1 MDLVKV
7 VVWVGVAG
15 VVAGMVPRTDPRD
28 PSTIKLGLQAVR
40 ERRSPT
46 PSSQV
51 SPTTAAHLAR
61 RTALPRRR
69 GLRRGGNTRQS
80 TLSPNRV
87 PTPAEKASKSGRRAV
102 LRRLKVRRKRP
113 PTTAAPQ
120 FLNERELVEP
130 QKSLVFQATTPASA
144 LLPNIRVHQH
154 STVGIVPSP
163 TPSPAPQ
170 PPSPPPP
177 QPTPKP
183 IFAPTRKPTSN
194 FSPTLKPASNF
205 ASNFAPTP
213 KPRQNFATEPSAT
226 PAPDF
231 HHFPTPAVRFRPV
244 EEEER
249 QKVPQKEVQVQS
261 IFKPLREKQP
271 TSSFLPTAKPARP
284 SRPRQGSA
292 RQGGRRRLR
301 FRPSSAQRPQ
311 EPLPTRQP
319 VTEAFQVL
327 DAVPQQPEG
336 VRSPPSFN
344 SPSSS
349 EQSFS
354 SQSSFEEGF
363 SSEGEGGSRSKQA
376 GGDFQTIFG
385 EFRPGQT
392 FATLQSVGGKP
403 PPRGSSINPQS
414 SRIPPTPQT
423 INQQRFEQNQIV
435 EQPQRFRQ
443 PQRFEQNQRFE
454 PAQIFEQP
462 RTTAQPQR
470 FEQPRTTAQPQRFE
484 QPRTSVQPQRFV
496 QPRTAQAQNFA
507 QNQRFSPQQ
516 PSRSVQR
523 FTPQLQ
529 NSEGEQRFVQ
539 RQQNNL
545 NQFEQ
550 NKLNL
555 ASSSNLAATSN
566 LGQNSFEPQQPV
578 RQSSFQQDAFE
589 SFFSG
594 STFPP
599 SFPAMETPRSGLQS
613 DQRFNGHPA
622 SNFNMIDGSYSIFTI
637 L

>member
-15 VVAGMVPRTDPRD
+15 VVAGLAPRTDPRD
-28 PSTIKLGLQAVR
+28 PTRQIQLGLQAVR
-40 ERRSPT
+40 TRRSPT

-69 GLRRGGNTRQS
+69 GLGRGGNTRQS
-80 TLSPNRV
+80 TVSPNRL
-87 PTPAEKASKSGRRAV
+87 PTPAEKPSESGRRAV

-170 PPSPPPP
+170 QPPSPPPP
-177 QPTPKP
+177 RPEPV
-183 IFAPTRKPTSN
+183 
-194 FSPTLKPASNF
+194 
-205 ASNFAPTP
+205 FAPTP
-213 KPRQNFATEPSAT
+213 KPRQNFVTEPSGS

-244 EEEER
+244 KEEER
-249 QKVPQKEVQVQS
+249 EKPPRKEVQVQS
-261 IFKPLREKQP
+261 IFKPLRGKP
-271 TSSFLPTAKPARP
+271 TSSFLPTAKPGRP
-284 SRPRQGSA
+284 TRPRQGSA

-301 FRPSSAQRPQ
+301 FRPPAGRPQ
-311 EPLPTRQP
+311 PETKPSPPNRQQP
-319 VTEAFQVL
+319 VTEDFQVL
-327 DAVPQQPEG
+327 DAVPQQLEG
-336 VRSPPSFN
+336 VRSRPSFN
-344 SPSSS
+344 SQSSS
-349 EQSFS
+349 AEQSFS
-354 SQSSFEEGF
+354 SQL
-363 SSEGEGGSRSKQA
+363 SSEAEEGSRSKKP
-376 GGDFQTIFG
+376 GDFQTIFG

-392 FATLQSVGGKP
+392 FATLQSLDGN
-403 PPRGSSINPQS
+403 PRGGSNIGPQS
-414 SRIPPTPQT
+414 SRIPPTPIPQT

-454 PAQIFEQP
+454 
-462 RTTAQPQR
+462 
-470 FEQPRTTAQPQRFE
+470 QPRTTAQPQRFE
-484 QPRTSVQPQRFV
+484 QPRTSVQPQRFE
-496 QPRTAQAQNFA
+496 QPRTGQVQNFA
-507 QNQRFSPQQ
+507 QNPRFSPQQ
-516 PSRSVQR
+516 PSRSQRPGSVQR

-529 NSEGEQRFVQ
+529 NSEGVQRFEQ

-545 NQFEQ
+545 NQFEE
-550 NKLNL
+550 NNLNL
-555 ASSSNLAATSN
+555 GSISSNSN
-566 LGQNSFEPQQPV
+566 LRQN
-578 RQSSFQQDAFE
+578 

-594 STFPP
+594 STFPS
-599 SFPAMETPRSGLQS
+599 SFPAMETSRSGIQS
-613 DQRFNGHPA
+613 DSRFTGHPA
-622 SNFNMIDGSYSIFTI
+622 NNFNMIDGSYSIFTI

>member
-40 ERRSPT
+40 MRRSPT

-130 QKSLVFQATTPASA
+130 QKSLVFRATTPASA

-177 QPTPKP
+177 RPTPKP
-183 IFAPTRKPTSN
+183 IFAPTPKPTSN
-194 FSPTLKPASNF
+194 FSPASNF
-205 ASNFAPTP
+205 AQTLASNFAPTP

-261 IFKPLREKQP
+261 IFKPLREKP

-284 SRPRQGSA
+284 SRPRQGSG

-311 EPLPTRQP
+311 EPLPTNQP

-354 SQSSFEEGF
+354 SQPSFEEGF
-363 SSEGEGGSRSKQA
+363 SSEGEGGSGSKQA

-414 SRIPPTPQT
+414 SRIPPNPQT

-454 PAQIFEQP
+454 
-462 RTTAQPQR
+462 
-470 FEQPRTTAQPQRFE
+470 
-484 QPRTSVQPQRFV
+484 QPRTSVQPQRFE

-529 NSEGEQRFVQ
+529 NSEGVQRFEQR
-539 RQQNNL
+539 RQNNL

-566 LGQNSFEPQQPV
+566 WGQNSFEPQQPV

>member
-1 MDLVKV
+1 
-7 VVWVGVAG
+7 
-15 VVAGMVPRTDPRD
+15 MV
-28 PSTIKLGLQAVR
+28 
-40 ERRSPT
+40 
-46 PSSQV
+46 
-51 SPTTAAHLAR
+51 
-61 RTALPRRR
+61 
-69 GLRRGGNTRQS
+69 
-80 TLSPNRV
+80 
-87 PTPAEKASKSGRRAV
+87 
-102 LRRLKVRRKRP
+102 
-113 PTTAAPQ
+113 
-120 FLNERELVEP
+120 
-130 QKSLVFQATTPASA
+130 
-144 LLPNIRVHQH
+144 
-154 STVGIVPSP
+154 
-163 TPSPAPQ
+163 
-170 PPSPPPP
+170 
-177 QPTPKP
+177 
-183 IFAPTRKPTSN
+183 
-194 FSPTLKPASNF
+194 
-205 ASNFAPTP
+205 
-213 KPRQNFATEPSAT
+213 
-226 PAPDF
+226 
-231 HHFPTPAVRFRPV
+231 
-244 EEEER
+244 
-249 QKVPQKEVQVQS
+249 
-261 IFKPLREKQP
+261 
-271 TSSFLPTAKPARP
+271 
-284 SRPRQGSA
+284 
-292 RQGGRRRLR
+292 
-301 FRPSSAQRPQ
+301 
-311 EPLPTRQP
+311 
-319 VTEAFQVL
+319 QVL

-470 FEQPRTTAQPQRFE
+470 FEQPRT
-484 QPRTSVQPQRFV
+484 SVQPQRFE

-529 NSEGEQRFVQ
+529 NSEGVQRFEQR
-539 RQQNNL
+539 RQNNL

-578 RQSSFQQDAFE
+578 RQSSFQQVATKILLHSKTVTVKFIE
-589 SFFSG
+589 NNCWMFLYQFC
-594 STFPP
+594 
-599 SFPAMETPRSGLQS
+599 S
-613 DQRFNGHPA
+613 DFGPFH
-622 SNFNMIDGSYSIFTI
+622 
-637 L
+637 

>member
-7 VVWVGVAG
+7 VAG
-15 VVAGMVPRTDPRD
+15 LVPRTDPRD

-40 ERRSPT
+40 MRRSPT

-144 LLPNIRVHQH
+144 ALPNIRVHQH

-177 QPTPKP
+177 RPTPEPVFAPTPKP
-183 IFAPTRKPTSN
+183 
-194 FSPTLKPASNF
+194 

-213 KPRQNFATEPSAT
+213 KPRQNFASEPSAT

-292 RQGGRRRLR
+292 KQGGRRRLR

-443 PQRFEQNQRFE
+443 PQRFEQNKRFE

-470 FEQPRTTAQPQRFE
+470 FEQPRTSVQPQRFE
-484 QPRTSVQPQRFV
+484 QPRR
-496 QPRTAQAQNFA
+496 AQAQNFA
-507 QNQRFSPQQ
+507 QNQRFSAQQ
-516 PSRSVQR
+516 PSRSQQPGSVQR

-529 NSEGEQRFVQ
+529 NSEGVQRFEQ
-539 RQQNNL
+539 RQQQSNL
-545 NQFEQ
+545 NQFEE
-550 NKLNL
+550 NKLKV
-555 ASSSNLAATSN
+555 ASSNPESAATLN
-566 LGQNSFEPQQPV
+566 LRQNSFQPPPVPQQPV
-578 RQSSFQQDAFE
+578 RQSGFQQDTFD

-599 SFPAMETPRSGLQS
+599 SFPAMEAARSGLQS

>member
-1 MDLVKV
+1 MDLAKV

-15 VVAGMVPRTDPRD
+15 VVAGLAPRTDPRD
-28 PSTIKLGLQAVR
+28 PTRQIQLGLQAVR
-40 ERRSPT
+40 TRRSPT

-80 TLSPNRV
+80 TVSPNRL
-87 PTPAEKASKSGRRAV
+87 PTPAEKPSESGRRAV

-170 PPSPPPP
+170 QPPS
-177 QPTPKP
+177 
-183 IFAPTRKPTSN
+183 
-194 FSPTLKPASNF
+194 
-205 ASNFAPTP
+205 
-213 KPRQNFATEPSAT
+213 
-226 PAPDF
+226 
-231 HHFPTPAVRFRPV
+231 PAVRFRPV
-244 EEEER
+244 KEEER
-249 QKVPQKEVQVQS
+249 EKPPRKEVQVQS
-261 IFKPLREKQP
+261 IFKPLKGKP
-271 TSSFLPTAKPARP
+271 TSSFLPTAKPGRP

-301 FRPSSAQRPQ
+301 FRPPAGRPQ
-311 EPLPTRQP
+311 PETKPSPPKQQQP
-319 VTEAFQVL
+319 VTEDFQVL

-336 VRSPPSFN
+336 VRSRPSFN
-344 SPSSS
+344 SQSSS
-349 EQSFS
+349 AEQSFS
-354 SQSSFEEGF
+354 SQL
-363 SSEGEGGSRSKQA
+363 SSEAEEGSRSKKP
-376 GGDFQTIFG
+376 GDFQTIFG

-392 FATLQSVGGKP
+392 FATLQSLDGN
-403 PPRGSSINPQS
+403 PRGRSNIGPQS
-414 SRIPPTPQT
+414 SRIPPTPIPQT

-443 PQRFEQNQRFE
+443 PQRFEQTQRFD
-454 PAQIFEQP
+454 
-462 RTTAQPQR
+462 
-470 FEQPRTTAQPQRFE
+470 QPRTTAQPQRFE
-484 QPRTSVQPQRFV
+484 QPRTSVQPQRFEQPRTAV
-496 QPRTAQAQNFA
+496 QPQRFEQPRTAQVQNFA

-516 PSRSVQR
+516 PSRSQRPGSVQR

-529 NSEGEQRFVQ
+529 NSEGVQRFEQ

-545 NQFEQ
+545 NQCEQ

-555 ASSSNLAATSN
+555 GSSSNPAVPSN
-566 LGQNSFEPQQPV
+566 LRQNSFQPAPLPQQPV
-578 RQSSFQQDAFE
+578 RQSGFQQQDTFD

-599 SFPAMETPRSGLQS
+599 SFPAMETSRLTAHQLETL
-613 DQRFNGHPA
+613 
-622 SNFNMIDGSYSIFTI
+622 SNPMK

>member
-15 VVAGMVPRTDPRD
+15 VVAGLAPRTDPRD
-28 PSTIKLGLQAVR
+28 PTRQIQLGLQAVR
-40 ERRSPT
+40 TRRSPT

-80 TLSPNRV
+80 TLSPNRL
-87 PTPAEKASKSGRRAV
+87 PTPAEKPSESGRRAV

-170 PPSPPPP
+170 QPPSPPPP
-177 QPTPKP
+177 RPEPV
-183 IFAPTRKPTSN
+183 FAPTP
-194 FSPTLKPASNF
+194 KPASNF
-205 ASNFAPTP
+205 AQTPTSNFAPTP
-213 KPRQNFATEPSAT
+213 KPRQNFVTEPSGS

-244 EEEER
+244 KEEER
-249 QKVPQKEVQVQS
+249 EKPPRKEGQVQS
-261 IFKPLREKQP
+261 IFKPLKGKP
-271 TSSFLPTAKPARP
+271 TPSFLPTAKPGRP

-301 FRPSSAQRPQ
+301 FRPPAGRPQ
-311 EPLPTRQP
+311 PDTKPSPPNQQP
-319 VTEAFQVL
+319 VTEDFQVL

-336 VRSPPSFN
+336 VRSRPSFN
-344 SPSSS
+344 SQSNS
-349 EQSFS
+349 EKSFS
-354 SQSSFEEGF
+354 SQL
-363 SSEGEGGSRSKQA
+363 SSEAEEGSRSKKP
-376 GGDFQTIFG
+376 GDFQTIFG

-392 FATLQSVGGKP
+392 FATLQSLDGN
-403 PPRGSSINPQS
+403 PRGGSNIGPQS
-414 SRIPPTPQT
+414 SRIPPTPIPQT

-454 PAQIFEQP
+454 
-462 RTTAQPQR
+462 
-470 FEQPRTTAQPQRFE
+470 QPRTTAQPQRFE
-484 QPRTSVQPQRFV
+484 QPRTSVQPQRFE

-507 QNQRFSPQQ
+507 QNPRFSPQQ
-516 PSRSVQR
+516 PSRSQRPGSVQR
-523 FTPQLQ
+523 FSPQLQ
-529 NSEGEQRFVQ
+529 NSEGVQRFEQRP
-539 RQQNNL
+539 QNNL
-545 NQFEQ
+545 NQFEE
-550 NKLNL
+550 NRLNL
-555 ASSSNLAATSN
+555 EISSNSN
-566 LGQNSFEPQQPV
+566 LRQNSFQPPSVPQQPV
-578 RQSSFQQDAFE
+578 RQSGFQQDTFD

-594 STFPP
+594 STFPS
-599 SFPAMETPRSGLQS
+599 SFPAMETSRSGIQS
-613 DQRFNGHPA
+613 DSRFTGHPA
-622 SNFNMIDGSYSIFTI
+622 NNFNMIDGSYSIFTI

>member
-7 VVWVGVAG
+7 VAG
-15 VVAGMVPRTDPRD
+15 LVPRTDPRD

-40 ERRSPT
+40 MRRSPT

-144 LLPNIRVHQH
+144 ALPNIRVHQH

-177 QPTPKP
+177 RPTPEPVFAPTPKP
-183 IFAPTRKPTSN
+183 
-194 FSPTLKPASNF
+194 

-213 KPRQNFATEPSAT
+213 KPRQNFASEPSAT

-292 RQGGRRRLR
+292 KQGGRRRLR

-363 SSEGEGGSRSKQA
+363 SSEGEGGLWSKQA

-385 EFRPGQT
+385 EFRPVQT
-392 FATLQSVGGKP
+392 FATLQSVGGK

-470 FEQPRTTAQPQRFE
+470 FEQPRTSVQPQRFE
-484 QPRTSVQPQRFV
+484 QPRIS
-496 QPRTAQAQNFA
+496 QAQNFA
-507 QNQRFSPQQ
+507 QNQRFSAQQ
-516 PSRSVQR
+516 PSRSQQPGSVQR

-529 NSEGEQRFVQ
+529 NSEGVQRFEQ
-539 RQQNNL
+539 RQQQSNL
-545 NQFEQ
+545 NQFEE
-550 NKLNL
+550 NKLKV
-555 ASSSNLAATSN
+555 ASSNPESAATLN
-566 LGQNSFEPQQPV
+566 LRQNSFQPPPVPQQPV
-578 RQSSFQQDAFE
+578 RQSGFQQDTFD

-599 SFPAMETPRSGLQS
+599 SFPAMEAARSGLQS

-622 SNFNMIDGSYSIFTI
+622 SNFNMIDGSYSIFPI